1 MNRAQRI
8 LLALRAEGTEPGMLA
23 WTLCRELEQLTELAL
38 AARAGQPWWN
48 ISAACASG
56 RAASSSSSR
65 R

>member
-23 WTLCRELEQLTELAL
+23 WALCRELEQLTELAL
-38 AARAGQPWWN
+38 AARAGQPLVEHF
-48 ISAACASG
+48 SACASG
-56 RAASSSSSR
+56 RAASSSFNR